1 MPDPDFAVPA
11 PQVAAGA
18 VAPPSFEQA
27 MAKLEDIVG
36 QMENSKLP
44 LEDLIRC
51 YEEGT
56 RLVKVCNE
64 RLAAAEQRIEIITR
78 DAAAEA
84 PLASGS
90 TASAPA
96 AKSTARE
103 PKPTQDPPAPPG
115 RSAKKNN
122 EVSLF

>member
-1 MPDPDFAVPA
+1 MSVSESATPA
-11 PQVAAGA
+11 SQ
-18 VAPPSFEQA
+18 SFEEA
-27 MAKLEDIVG
+27 MERLETVVAE
-36 QMENSKLP
+36 MENSKLP

-78 DAAAEA
+78 DAAGETQ
-84 PLASGS
+84 LATYSAAN
-90 TASAPA
+90 TATPPA
-96 AKSTARE
+96 AK
-103 PKPTQDPPAPPG
+103 PPAPDPKPSPVPPSSSG
-115 RSAKKNN
+115 RAKKSN

>member
-1 MPDPDFAVPA
+1 MPAPEPAVPA
-11 PQVAAGA
+11 APQ
-18 VAPPSFEQA
+18 SFEQA
-27 MAKLEDIVG
+27 MERLEEIVG
-36 QMENSKLP
+36 EMENSKLP

-56 RLVKVCNE
+56 RLVKVCHA

-78 DAAAEA
+78 EAAGETPPAGEPPA
-84 PLASGS
+84 P
-90 TASAPA
+90 ASA
-96 AKSTARE
+96 AKPTVRD
-103 PKPTQDPPAPPG
+103 PKPTQDPPASPG